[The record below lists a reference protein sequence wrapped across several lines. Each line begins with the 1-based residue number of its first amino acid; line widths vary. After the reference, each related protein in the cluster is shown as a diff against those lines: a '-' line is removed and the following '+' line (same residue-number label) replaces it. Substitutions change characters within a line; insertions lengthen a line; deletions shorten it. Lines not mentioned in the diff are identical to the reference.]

1 MQAIKVHLSM
11 TVQPPS
17 VTILLDPILF
27 KEVRTHKTRKKKHK
41 FSLLFSFWT
50 NAIIKVWST
59 DDNGSSGSHP
69 QLHFSGK
76 EIIFSRQ
83 LGSTGPST
91 SIQRWASA
99 RTSGWVPASLGLHN
113 EKLSQKTISF
123 NQIYM
128 QISLVVLEPNPGMS
142 MWGNYH
148 WSTWQVFGV

>member
-1 MQAIKVHLSM
+1 MWRAEMQAIKVHLSM
-11 TVQPPS
+11 AVQPPS

-27 KEVRTHKTRKKKHK
+27 KEVRTHKTRKKKKHK

-91 SIQRWASA
+91 SNQRWASA
-99 RTSGWVPASLGLHN
+99 RTSGWAPASPGLHN
-113 EKLSQKTISF
+113 ETLSQKTNSF

-128 QISLVVLEPNPGMS
+128 QISLVVLELNPGMG
-142 MWGNYH
+142 M
-148 WSTWQVFGV
+148 